1 MNKINLLNTSPIA
14 VLILLSLAACGLD
27 PSTKIFNAAELH
39 LSRGEYREAI
49 KAHSELIDRYPQSP
63 LAPESLFKKGHI
75 YYRYLDEIEKAIK
88 AFDELAYLYPE
99 SSKLASAAKDKGAIY
114 SALGEHWKAVKE
126 YEWLLEGAG
135 DDDID
140 SYQYLIGMEYFKMND
155 FRQARIEF
163 VEIVQ
168 KNMESPLAPD
178 IRFRIATSFY
188 LEGKLVESLKAYKL
202 MIELFPDHPLAL
214 ESSVNITQVL
224 ADAGRFTEALVKLK
238 KLKADKTRPDHE
250 LIDMRIALIEERIKR
265 PRQRGRRKQR

>member
-1 MNKINLLNTSPIA
+1 MNKFHLFKTFSIA
-14 VLILLSLAACGLD
+14 ALVLAALAACGLEA
-27 PSTKIFNAAELH
+27 STKIFNEAEVL

-88 AFDELAYLYPE
+88 TFDELAYLYPE
-99 SSKLASAAKDKGAIY
+99 SSKLANAARDKGAIY
-114 SALGEHWKAVKE
+114 SALVEHWKAVKE

-135 DDDID
+135 DEEID
-140 SYQYLIGMEYFKMND
+140 TYQYLIGMEYFKMND

-163 VEIVQ
+163 TEIVQ
-168 KNMESPLAPD
+168 KSPESPLAPD
-178 IRFRIATSFY
+178 IRFRIASSFY
-188 LEGKLVESLKAYKL
+188 LEKNLTESLAAYKL
-202 MIELFPDHPLAL
+202 MTELFPDHPLAL

-224 ADAGRFTEALVKLK
+224 ADAGRFSEALVELK
-238 KLKADKTRPDHE
+238 KLKADKTRTDHE

-265 PRQRGRRKQR
+265 PRQRGRKKQR